1 MNAEWVKIKKGSG
14 NMAIKL
20 KAARVNAGLTQEQ
33 ASSALGIGKSTLV
46 NYEKYRTKP
55 DIEMAKKIASLY
67 GVTVD
72 DIIFFVD

>member
-1 MNAEWVKIKKGSG
+1 MNAGWAKFKKGSG